1 MRRPRS
7 SEIVEGKRH
16 EVFKPRLQSRRW
28 SRRLPAGLVQQAS
41 LLFKAMSRR
50 LRGLCTKVTTRADNL
65 FRMAFFATDQESTVE
80 ESTVEPEASSRPYKG
95 TLRETEH
102 SSNCLRQIPR
112 SVRPPSPDR
121 CMANP
126 PERCP
131 NVVRAGGTKYRR
143 LNGNLLS
150 RTLLPEARKLRFSR
164 RNLVVI

>member
-16 EVFKPRLQSRRW
+16 EVFKPRLQSRHW

-95 TLRETEH
+95 TLGKQNTVR
-102 SSNCLRQIPR
+102 IVYVR
-112 SVRPPSPDR
+112 SHAASAPHPPTAAWR
-121 CMANP
+121 NP
-126 PERCP
+126 PLPERCP
-131 NVVRAGGTKYRR
+131 DVVRAGGTKYRR

-150 RTLLPEARKLRFSR
+150 RSR
-164 RNLVVI
+164 SSFPLA